1 MVINVSKKDD
11 SANVNISGRLDT
23 STATDLESTVQELIA
38 DGAKSMV
45 FDLKNLEYT
54 SSAGLRVILKT
65 HKQLSETGGLKLKN
79 VNADIREILEITGFL
94 GILTIE

>member
-45 FDLKNLEYT
+45 FDLKKLEYT